1 MDNTYAVRTENLS
14 KNFAGLAALTDVNLH
29 VPEGSVYGLIGGN
42 GAGKTTTIKILLGL
56 IAASSGTAQ
65 VLGHERGTLPAAP
78 VPGVAYLPD
87 VPTLPGWM
95 SAPQALEFFGEVS
108 GVERAV
114 ARRRAA
120 NLLELVG
127 LTRAPGNIGGFSRGM
142 TQRLGI
148 ALALVGAPR
157 LLVLDEP
164 TSALDPLGRA
174 DVLNIIRELS
184 GRTTVLLTSHL
195 LADVQQVCDHVG
207 MLHEGTLLAEGP
219 LDEVLAVYRP
229 ERATVQVS
237 VARADTAAARS
248 AIAAAC
254 GAAGV
259 EAQLDIAPPSLQ
271 HVYEYL
277 SRGRVSQ

>member
-1 MDNTYAVRTENLS
+1 
-14 KNFAGLAALTDVNLH
+14 
-29 VPEGSVYGLIGGN
+29 
-42 GAGKTTTIKILLGL
+42 
-56 IAASSGTAQ
+56 
-65 VLGHERGTLPAAP
+65 
-78 VPGVAYLPD
+78 
-87 VPTLPGWM
+87 
-95 SAPQALEFFGEVS
+95 PQALEFFGEVS

-127 LTRAPGNIGGFSRGM
+127 LTRAPGNIGGVSRGM

-174 DVLNIIRELS
+174 DVLNIIRELA

-219 LDEVLAVYRP
+219 LDEVLALYRP

-237 VARADTAAARS
+237 VARADTEAARS

-259 EAQLDIAPPSLQ
+259 EAQLDVAPPSLQ

-277 SRGRVSQ
+277 SRGKVSQ